1 MRFAPTLAAT
11 AVALLVT
18 SAAADADEVVL
29 KYATLN
35 PPGSAVTRE
44 WNLPWVE
51 KINEAGKGALKI
63 EVFPGEALANN
74 LNVYD
79 RVLADVAQ
87 MAWGIPIYFTGKFKL
102 TNVTGLPFLGGNAEA
117 QSTAFWRLYAKGA
130 FGDEYSEIRPLVMI
144 GLPQSGIHMASKP
157 MRTLDDFK
165 GTKFRTGSKIAGD
178 IILALGG
185 TPISIQVGEMT
196 QALQRGLVE
205 GVIMPWTAF
214 NPFRLDEVTHYHVD
228 VPFGGGPIF
237 IFMAKKRYEAL
248 PAAAKKA
255 IDDNSGEATSRD
267 FGKWWDGED
276 KKTRDRVSAL
286 PGHTVVTLPKD
297 EYDRWAA
304 RVQTVL
310 DEWGKSIS
318 GGAEVIAQY
327 KQEIA
332 NVQAGR

>member
-1 MRFAPTLAAT
+1 MRLAAT
-11 AVALLVT
+11 FAAAALL
-18 SAAADADEVVL
+18 AAAAPAQSEEVVL

-87 MAWGIPIYFTGKFKL
+87 MAWGIPVYFTGKFVL

-130 FGDEYSEIRPLVMI
+130 FGNEYSEIQPLVMI

-157 MRTLDDFK
+157 MKTLDDFK

-178 IILALGG
+178 IILALGA

-196 QALQRGLVE
+196 QSLQRGLVE

-237 IFMAKKRYEAL
+237 IFMAKKKYEAL
-248 PAAAKKA
+248 PADAKRA
-255 IDDNSGEATSRD
+255 IDANSGEATSRD
-267 FGKWWDGED
+267 FGKWWDGEE
-276 KKTRDRVSAL
+276 KKTRDRVSAMA
-286 PGHTVVTLPKD
+286 GHTVVTLPKA

-310 DEWGKSIS
+310 DEWGKSAP
-318 GGAEVIAQY
+318 GAAEVLAAY
-327 KQEIA
+327 KAEIA
-332 NVQAGR
+332 NVEAGK

>member
-1 MRFAPTLAAT
+1 MRFAATFATVILASFA
-11 AVALLVT
+11 
-18 SAAADADEVVL
+18 SAQAEEMVL

-35 PPGSAVTRE
+35 PPQSAVTRE
-44 WNLPWVE
+44 WTAPWVE
-51 KINEAGKGALKI
+51 KVNAAGKGAIKI
-63 EVFPGEALANN
+63 EMFPGEALANN

-87 MAWGIPIYFTGKFKL
+87 IAWGIPVYFTGKFNL

-117 QSTAFWRLYAKGA
+117 HSVAFWRLYAKGA
-130 FGDEYSEIRPLVMI
+130 FGSEYSEIQPLVFV
-144 GLPQSGIHMASKP
+144 GLPQSGIHMAWKP

-178 IILALGG
+178 IITALGG

-196 QALQRGLVE
+196 QSLQRGLVD

-214 NPFRLDEVTHYHVD
+214 NPFRLDEVTKYHVD

-237 IFMAKKRYEAL
+237 VFMAKKRYEAL
-248 PAAAKKA
+248 PAAGKA
-255 IDDNSGEATSRD
+255 ALDANSGEATTRD
-267 FGKWWDGED
+267 FGKWWDGEQ
-276 KKTRDRVSAL
+276 KKTRDRVAAL

-304 RVQTVL
+304 RVQSVL
-310 DEWGKSIS
+310 DEWGKSMP
-318 GGAEVIAQY
+318 GGSAVIAAY
-327 KQEIA
+327 KAEIDA
-332 NVQAGR
+332 VMAGR

>member
-1 MRFAPTLAAT
+1 MRRALALCL
-11 AVALLVT
+11 VALF
-18 SAAADADEVVL
+18 AAAPAAAQEVVL

-35 PPGSAVTRE
+35 PPQSAVTRE
-44 WNLPWVE
+44 WTMPWVE
-51 KINEAGKGALKI
+51 KIHESGKGALKI
-63 EVFPGEALANN
+63 EIFPGEALGNN
-74 LNVYD
+74 LNIYD

-87 MAWGIPIYFTGKFKL
+87 MAWGIPVYFTGKFNL

-117 QSTAFWRLYAKGA
+117 QSTAFWRLYAKGD
-130 FGDEYSEIRPLVMI
+130 FGSEYSEIQPLVMI

-157 MRTLDDFK
+157 MKTLEDFK

-196 QALQRGLVE
+196 QSLQRGLVE

-237 IFMAKKRYEAL
+237 IFMAKKRYDAL
-248 PAAAKKA
+248 PTAAKKA
-255 IDDNSGEATSRD
+255 IDDNSGEAASRN
-267 FGKWWDGED
+267 FGQWWDGED
-276 KKTRDRVSAL
+276 KKTRDRVSAQ
-286 PGHTVVTLPKD
+286 PGHTVVSLPKD

-310 DEWGKSIS
+310 DEWGKSMP
-318 GGAEVIAQY
+318 GGAETITKY

>member
-1 MRFAPTLAAT
+1 MRIAAT
-11 AVALLVT
+11 V
-18 SAAADADEVVL
+18 AAAMLASFTAAQAEEMVL

-35 PPGSAVTRE
+35 PPQSAVTRE
-44 WNLPWVE
+44 WTMPWVE
-51 KINEAGKGALKI
+51 RVNAAGKGAIKV

-87 MAWGIPIYFTGKFKL
+87 IAWGIPVYFTGKFKL

-130 FGDEYSEIRPLVMI
+130 FGDEYSEIQPLVMI

-178 IILALGG
+178 IITALGG

-196 QALQRGLVE
+196 QSLQRGLVE

-214 NPFRLDEVTHYHVD
+214 NPFRLDEVTKYHVD

-237 IFMAKKRYEAL
+237 VFMAKKRYDAL
-248 PAAAKKA
+248 PAAGKA
-255 IDDNSGEATSRD
+255 ALDANAGEAASRD
-267 FGKWWDGED
+267 FGKWWDGEE
-276 KKTRDRVSAL
+276 KKTRDRVSAMA
-286 PGHTVVTLPKD
+286 GHTVVKLPKD
-297 EYDRWAA
+297 EYDRWSA

-310 DEWGKSIS
+310 DEWGKSMP
-318 GGAEVIAQY
+318 GGTAVIARY

-332 NVQAGR
+332 NAASGR

>member
-1 MRFAPTLAAT
+1 MRLAAIF
-11 AVALLVT
+11 AAAAALL
-18 SAAADADEVVL
+18 AIALPAQADEVVL

-35 PPGSAVTRE
+35 PPQSAVTRE
-44 WNLPWVE
+44 WTVPWVD
-51 KINEAGKGALKI
+51 KVNEAGKGALKI
-63 EVFPGEALANN
+63 EIFPGEALANN

-87 MAWGIPIYFTGKFKL
+87 IAWGIPVYFTGKFNL

-130 FGDEYSEIRPLVMI
+130 FGSEYSEIQPLIMI

-157 MRTLDDFK
+157 MKTLDDFK

-178 IILALGG
+178 IILALGA

-196 QALQRGLVE
+196 QSLQRGLVE

-237 IFMAKKRYEAL
+237 VFMAKKRYDAL

-255 IDDNSGEATSRD
+255 IDDHSGEATSRD
-267 FGKWWDGED
+267 FGKWWDGEE
-276 KKTRDRVSAL
+276 KKTRDRVSAMQ
-286 PGHTVVTLPKD
+286 GHTVVSLPKD
-297 EYDRWAA
+297 EYDRWAG

-310 DEWGKSIS
+310 DEWGKSMQ
-318 GGAEVIAQY
+318 GGAAVIAQY

-332 NVQAGR
+332 NVEARR